1 MHSNFRKRDTKSVP
15 KKAQQA
21 IYTGQVRHAIE
32 NVAVQQLSTTVVI
45 LAVVAQGLTLV
56 LPSEHPIPSE
66 WSRRVMEPPV

>member
-66 WSRRVMEPPV
+66 